1 MVETRHVSTVHNGQL
16 FPTRDRTDGE
26 GSWELVAAAQRG
38 DREAFGLLYGEY
50 VGLVSRF
57 VGGKVPDRG
66 LAEDLTSETF
76 LRALRRIDSVSDQG
90 RDVGAWFTTIAHNL
104 VLDHLKSSR
113 HRLETTAAE
122 IPEPAG
128 TSLVRGPEDTVIQKD
143 AAVRL
148 WRQVDQLPSD
158 QRECLRLRFGQDLS
172 TAQTAAVMGRS
183 ELAIRA
189 LRHRAVAGLRE
200 AMSASSSTAA
210 AVRQPDEADPLV
222 RARQAVTVAHQRAT
236 AEHRSEGEA
245 QQRRV
250 AHWRSEDVERDGLDV
265 CEGVA

>member
-1 MVETRHVSTVHNGQL
+1 MVETHHVSTVHNGQSL
-16 FPTRDRTDGE
+16 PARGTTDGD

-38 DREAFGLLYGEY
+38 DREAFGRLYGEY

-57 VGGKVPDRG
+57 VAGKVPDRG

-90 RDVGAWFTTIAHNL
+90 RDVGAWFTTIARNL

-113 HRLETTAAE
+113 HRLETIAAE
-122 IPEPAG
+122 IPEPAA
-128 TSLVRGPEDTVIQKD
+128 TSLVRGPEDTVIHKD
-143 AAVRL
+143 AAARL

-183 ELAIRA
+183 EVAVRA

-200 AMSASSSTAA
+200 AMSTSSPTAS
-210 AVRQPDEADPLV
+210 AVRQPAEADPLV
-222 RARQAVTVAHQRAT
+222 RARQAVTAAHQRAT
-236 AEHRSEGEA
+236 ADHRSEGEA

-250 AHWRSEDVERDGLDV
+250 AHWHCEDVDRDGLDV